1 LPTTTEVVID
11 DAAERPVRA
20 DEAEMS
26 TVLVS
31 MTVVA
36 TPDFVIVVVPTTY
49 VVCTCA
55 ELLTAMEVLD
65 GMAVPEMA
73 TTLDVEVLSAEMLVA
88 FVLEYG
94 GLWDVAV
101 VEDVVVDEGGPLFS
115 AAFEV
120 ETAVDVLT
128 DGDTELG
135 EDVEKDVAGCE
146 DDTALLLVGVVLL
159 PSSHITA

>member
-11 DAAERPVRA
+11 DAAERPVGA

-36 TPDFVIVVVPTTY
+36 TPDFVIVVVPTTN

-65 GMAVPEMA
+65 GTAVPEMA
-73 TTLDVEVLSAEMLVA
+73 TTVEVEVLSVEMLVA
-88 FVLEYG
+88 FVLEDG
-94 GLWDVAV
+94 GLCDVEV
-101 VEDVVVDEGGPLFS
+101 SEVVVADEGGPLFS
-115 AAFEV
+115 AAFDV
-120 ETAVDVLT
+120 ETAVGVLV

-135 EDVEKDVAGCE
+135 EDVEKGVAGCD
-146 DDTALLLVGVVLL
+146 DDTALLLVGVVLP
-159 PSSHITA
+159 PSSHITP